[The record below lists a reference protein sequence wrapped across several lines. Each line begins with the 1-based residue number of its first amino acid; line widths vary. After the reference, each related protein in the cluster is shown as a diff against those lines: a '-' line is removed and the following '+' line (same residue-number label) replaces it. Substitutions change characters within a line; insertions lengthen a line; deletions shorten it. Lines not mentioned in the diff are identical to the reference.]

1 MRTKRLLIFAA
12 LGCVFLLGSTAAL
25 AQRGRDHLTDKETDV
40 VRDTQQVDKRT
51 EVFVKAIDRRLALL
65 NGSTADPAKVL
76 TGKKPEKNADG
87 EDIDWGDMPTG
98 TRAELYHDIQGILDE
113 AINNIDDIAT
123 REPES
128 KLMMR
133 GAKILGQACQ
143 RIMPQLQAFG
153 EKATDKNEKQFV
165 LNAIEYAQS
174 VIDSMG
180 KVPADIDEPP
190 AKESDKK
197 KKKDKKP

>member
-12 LGCVFLLGSTAAL
+12 LGCIFLLGSTAAF
-25 AQRGRDHLTDKETDV
+25 AQRGRDQLTEKETDV
-40 VRDTQQVDKRT
+40 VRDTQQIDKRI
-51 EVFVKAIDRRLALL
+51 EVFIKAVDRRLALL
-65 NGSTADPAKVL
+65 NGSAVDPAKVV

-87 EDIDWGDMPTG
+87 EEFDWGDMPTG
-98 TRAELYHDIQGILDE
+98 TRAELFHDIQGILDE

-133 GAKILGQACQ
+133 AAKILGQACQ
-143 RIMPQLQAFG
+143 RIMPQLQAFSA
-153 EKATDKNEKQFV
+153 KAGDKNEKQFL
-165 LNAIEYAQS
+165 LNAMEYAQS

-180 KVPADIDEPP
+180 KVPTDIDEPP